1 MAIFPL
7 IGCVIPLRT
16 TWDKRVFFGVHLYQK
31 DPKFVQK
38 WLSYGHF
45 PPQRLC
51 DFIENYMWQK
61 GILCCS
67 IVPKWSKLGQ
77 ELAELWPFS
86 PWEVAWFHWEP
97 HRTKGDPLVFI
108 CNKKIQNLSR
118 NGWVMT
124 IFTLRGCVIPLRTTW
139 KKGGS
144 LGFHL
149 YQKDPKSVKKW
160 LSYGHFH
167 PERLRGS
174 IENHM
179 KQKKILWY

>member
-7 IGCVIPLRT
+7 IGCMIPLRT

-86 PWEVAWFHWEP
+86 PWEVAWFNWER
-97 HRTKGDPLVFI
+97 HGTKGDPFVFI
-108 CNKKIQNLSR
+108 WNK
-118 NGWVMT
+118 
-124 IFTLRGCVIPLRTTW
+124 
-139 KKGGS
+139 
-144 LGFHL
+144 
-149 YQKDPKSVKKW
+149 KDPKSVRKW
-160 LSYGHFH
+160 LAICQSYCHFL
-167 PERLRGS
+167 PERLRDS

-179 KQKKILWY
+179 GLRWILLFSFLPKGSKTSQEIAEIWNFPTERLRDSI